1 MRRSPDEVRRLLDW
15 VGLALVAA
23 AFAGAMVLHYG

>member
-1 MRRSPDEVRRLLDW
+1 MRLSPDEVRRLLDW

-23 AFAGAMVLHYG
+23 AFAGAMVIHYG

>member
-1 MRRSPDEVRRLLDW
+1 MRLSPDEVRQILDW

-23 AFAGAMVLHYG
+23 AFAGAVVLHYG

>member
-1 MRRSPDEVRRLLDW
+1 MRLSPDEVRQILDW

-23 AFAGAMVLHYG
+23 AFVGALVVLP